1 MLRHPIHREIDQSVT
16 LWGLEPDDLVVLA
29 VIGYLVG
36 ALTSQVHIRI
46 GPVDATLLVSFGA
59 IAAAF
64 SFWLYFRRGK
74 PRGYLLDLLRAAS
87 EPDVWIVTHDLVAR
101 PVTRGE

>member
-1 MLRHPIHREIDQSVT
+1 VLRHPIHREIDQSVT

-29 VIGYLVG
+29 AIGYLVG
-36 ALTSQVHIRI
+36 VLTSQVHIRL

-64 SFWLYFRRGK
+64 ALWMYVRRGK
-74 PRGYLLDLLRAAS
+74 PRYYLRDLLQAAS
-87 EPDVWIVTHDLVAR
+87 EPDVWIVTPDLRAR
-101 PVTRGE
+101 PVLRGE